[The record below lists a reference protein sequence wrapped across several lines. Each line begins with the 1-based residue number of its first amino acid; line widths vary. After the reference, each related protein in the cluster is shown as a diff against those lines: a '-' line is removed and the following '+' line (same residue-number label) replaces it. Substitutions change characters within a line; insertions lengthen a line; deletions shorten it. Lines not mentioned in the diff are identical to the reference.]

1 MSLEDKKLLLNKSQ
15 SNLEFNTFHSRKNIS
30 NMIELKELK
39 EYLSKDKSL
48 NMKKLFITK
57 EFQLKELLLI
67 IMQLKLKSNIFL
79 NKLKKLSLNT
89 NQFKELG
96 KEFNIYQLKLKLFTI
111 LKEKNML
118 LDKDNTLRVELQL

>member
-1 MSLEDKKLLLNKSQ
+1 
-15 SNLEFNTFHSRKNIS
+15 
-30 NMIELKELK
+30 MIKLKESK
-39 EYLSKDKSL
+39 ESHSKEKLL

>member
-1 MSLEDKKLLLNKSQ
+1 MEPPEDMLLELPLQLDMSLEDKKLLLNKSQ

-39 EYLSKDKSL
+39 EYLSKDKS
-48 NMKKLFITK
+48 
-57 EFQLKELLLI
+57 LI

>member
-1 MSLEDKKLLLNKSQ
+1 
-15 SNLEFNTFHSRKNIS
+15 
-30 NMIELKELK
+30 MIELKGLK
-39 EYLSKDKSL
+39 EYPSKDKSL
-48 NMKKLFITK
+48 NMKKLFTTK

-67 IMQLKLKSNIFL
+67 IMQLKLKSNTFL

-89 NQFKELG
+89 NQLKELG

>member
-1 MSLEDKKLLLNKSQ
+1 
-15 SNLEFNTFHSRKNIS
+15 
-30 NMIELKELK
+30 MIELKELK